1 LTTFSREARTV
12 LREETK
18 VLKRRNKSS
27 TTTEEVLRRRNFLE
41 KKKWEFEKRKNICQD
56 DACKEGR
63 RFTK

>member
-1 LTTFSREARTV
+1 LIKTFDYFLKRS
-12 LREETK
+12 K
-18 VLKRRNKSS
+18 NCLKRRNKSS
-27 TTTEEVLRRRNFLE
+27 TTTEEVLRRRNFFE